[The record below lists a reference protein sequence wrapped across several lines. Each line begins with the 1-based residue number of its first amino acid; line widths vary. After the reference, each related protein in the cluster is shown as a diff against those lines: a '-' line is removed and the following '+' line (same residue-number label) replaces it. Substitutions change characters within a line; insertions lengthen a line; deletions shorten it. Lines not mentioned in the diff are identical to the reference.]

1 MHKLQIMSKN
11 GGEFVDTTFCIWYNL
26 LDISSFGRG
35 VSNTARKFAKIAA
48 VLCAVV
54 FLGVAFAAAAP
65 HTDPILTA
73 NAAQPSY
80 DMSDAYKASN
90 FYKNFISVTLTGDQ
104 RKDVISIALSQLGY
118 HEGNSVADFGGE
130 SKDGVR
136 DFVEY
141 NVMSGQYDN
150 GQGNGV
156 SYGYYW
162 CASFVNWCLRQA
174 GVSKDASAGA
184 EISCQRWVSACSNAG
199 IFKSR
204 GSYIPKSGDMIFFR
218 DKGSAAASTH
228 IGLVLYVDAGQVYTV
243 EGNTSFTND
252 YSSDGEYVALKHY
265 SLDSD
270 YIVGYGCPM
279 YNTESSYKRVDYSG
293 ELKTKGQYIPHGR
306 VTLYSDEDKALE
318 IGEIDA
324 FTLFDVAEIRDGA
337 LAVNASVGGT
347 KLSGYIDADADV
359 VQVTAVQDLFIVSYT
374 DKDGSMMFYPQYCT
388 SGQQKKIYSN
398 KPQKD
403 GCGFVGWQYKKADG
417 STVIYPAAAEL
428 PAIDC
433 DVTLTAVFDSTFY
446 LVSFQMPDKTL
457 ISQSYGYYGTTVNIP
472 DAPSA
477 PEGYVFVG
485 WSAEVSS
492 EIMGNATYT
501 AVFEEITDTESSYVI
516 ESESQTKEKDIVG
529 CNAGVAFPA
538 IAILPLA
545 AIGFFFRKKNNRTK

>member
-1 MHKLQIMSKN
+1 MRHT
-11 GGEFVDTTFCIWYNL
+11 V
-26 LDISSFGRG
+26 R
-35 VSNTARKFAKIAA
+35 RFAKLSA

-54 FLGVAFAAAAP
+54 LFGIAFAASMP
-65 HTDPILTA
+65 GTDPILTA
-73 NAAQPSY
+73 SAAQPSY
-80 DMSDAYKASN
+80 EMSEAYKESK
-90 FYKNFISVTLTGDQ
+90 FYKNFTSVTLTGDQ
-104 RKDVISIALSQLGY
+104 RKDVIAIALSQLGY
-118 HEGNSVADFGGE
+118 HEGNSAADFHGE
-130 SKDGVR
+130 STDGVR

-174 GVSKDASAGA
+174 GVGKDASAGA

-204 GSYIPKSGDMIFFR
+204 GSYIPKAGDMIFFR
-218 DKGSAAASTH
+218 DKGSAVSSTH

-270 YIVGYGCPM
+270 YIVGYGCPK
-279 YNTESSYKRVDYSG
+279 YNAETSYKRVDYSG
-293 ELKTKGQYIPHGR
+293 ELKTRGQYIPHGR
-306 VTLYSDEDKALE
+306 VMLYSDKDKSLE

-324 FTLFDVAEIRDGA
+324 FTLFDVAEISDKT
-337 LAVNASVGGT
+337 LSVNACVSGARVT
-347 KLSGYIDADADV
+347 GYIDADADV
-359 VQVTAVQDLFIVSYT
+359 VQVSSAEDMFTISYT
-374 DKDGSMMFYPQYCT
+374 DKDGNMLFYPQHCT

-403 GCGFVGWQYKKADG
+403 GCGFVGWQHKKTDG
-417 STVIYPAAAEL
+417 STVIYPAGAEL
-428 PAIDC
+428 PEASA
-433 DVTLTAVFDSTFY
+433 DVALTAVFDSNFY

-457 ISQSYGYYGTTVNIP
+457 ISQSYGYYGAPINIP

-477 PEGYVFVG
+477 PEGYVFAG
-485 WSAEVSS
+485 WGAEVGP
-492 EIMGNATYT
+492 EITGNATYT
-501 AVFEEITDTESSYVI
+501 AVFEEMTETESPSLT
-516 ESESQTKEKDIVG
+516 ESESQTQGKGTDGG
-529 CNAGVAFPA
+529 CKAGVALPT
-538 IAILPLA
+538 IAILPLV
-545 AIGFFFRKKNNRTK
+545 AIGFVFKRKNK